1 MQQTKGEKTI
11 LTCIRMLRR
20 YSWALIVW
28 MVLITAACS
37 STRKVAVVATEKAP
51 TLTAGEQ
58 GKYEYYFLEAIR
70 LEQQERYDEAFE
82 MLRHCLE
89 ICPTAPSALYKTAT
103 YLFFLNKKE
112 QALESLLKAVEY
124 EPDNY
129 WYRQTLASYY
139 QTNREYDKAIAVLE
153 EMQQQFPK
161 RNGELLSAL
170 VGLYN
175 HTQQHDKVI
184 DALSRLELLMGKSE
198 AISIE
203 KSRNYLLM
211 GNKEGAFN
219 EMEALVAEY
228 PENSY
233 YRVVLAEVYI
243 DHGRANDAEPLL
255 REVLR
260 EEPDYGPAKIM
271 LAQYYKALGDSVG
284 YREMV
289 DTVIMS
295 ATVTDEV
302 KVQMMLQMIA
312 DKTDNDYML
321 QLFDR
326 AMQQPQQSAK
336 MGHLCVQYMLK
347 LEQPEERVRPVLLR
361 MLEVEPDHV
370 QARLQLLSYA
380 AKRNNL
386 EEIVSICSEAIDYSP
401 EVLEFYYYKAVAL
414 YQTDRHDEALAT
426 YRTAVEQVT
435 PESNR
440 EMVADIY
447 TAMGDLQHLRGESSE
462 AYLCYDSA
470 LVYNPSNILVL
481 NNYAYFLS
489 EENRELDKAE
499 QMSKRTIEAEPDN
512 ATYLDTYAWILY
524 RQERYEEA
532 LQYME
537 RALAADSVASDVL
550 YEHAGDICY
559 KLGNV
564 ERALNYWKQ
573 ALELQRKAES
583 VEPKLERKVKLK
595 KM

>member
-1 MQQTKGEKTI
+1 
-11 LTCIRMLRR
+11 
-20 YSWALIVW
+20 

-271 LAQYYKALGDSVG
+271 LAQYYKALGDSIG

-447 TAMGDLQHLRGESSE
+447 TAMGDLLHLRGEGSE

-550 YEHAGDICY
+550 YEHAGDICFRM
-559 KLGNV
+559 GDV
-564 ERALNYWKQ
+564 TRAVDYWKQ
-573 ALELQRKAES
+573 ALEVQRKAEA
-583 VEPKLERKVKLK
+583 VEQRLEKNVRTK

>member
-1 MQQTKGEKTI
+1 
-11 LTCIRMLRR
+11 MLRR
-20 YSWALIVW
+20 YSWVLIVS
-28 MVLITAACS
+28 MALITAACS

-271 LAQYYKALGDSVG
+271 LAQYYKALGDSIG

-499 QMSKRTIEAEPDN
+499 QMSRRAIEAEPDN

-559 KLGNV
+559 KLGDV

>member
-1 MQQTKGEKTI
+1 
-11 LTCIRMLRR
+11 MLRR
-20 YSWALIVW
+20 YSWVLIVW
-28 MVLITAACS
+28 TVLMTAACS
-37 STRKVAVVATEKAP
+37 SSRKVVATDKVPALTKA
-51 TLTAGEQ
+51 EQ
-58 GKYEYYFLEAIR
+58 GKYEYYFLEAVR
-70 LEQQERYDEAFE
+70 LEQQECYDEAFE

-103 YLFFLNKKE
+103 YLFFLNNKE
-112 QALESLLKAVEY
+112 QALEALLKAVEY

-184 DALSRLELLMGKSE
+184 DALTRLELLMGKSE
-198 AISIE
+198 AISME

-271 LAQYYKALGDSVG
+271 MVQYYKALGDSIG
-284 YREMV
+284 YQAMV

-302 KVQMMLQMIA
+302 KVQMLLQMIA
-312 DKTDNDYML
+312 DKTDSDYML

-326 AMQQPQQSAK
+326 AMQLPQQSAK

-380 AKRNNL
+380 AKRNDL
-386 EEIVSICSEAIDYSP
+386 EELISICSEAIDYSP
-401 EVLEFYYYKAVAL
+401 EVLEFYYYKAVGL
-414 YQTDRHDEALAT
+414 YQADRHDEALAT
-426 YRTAVEQVT
+426 YRIAVEQVT
-435 PESNR
+435 AESDR

-447 TAMGDLQHLRGESSE
+447 TAMGDLQHQRGESSE

-470 LVYNPSNILVL
+470 LVYSPANILVL

-499 QMSKRTIEAEPDN
+499 QMSRRTIEAEPDN

-524 RQERYEEA
+524 RLERYEEA
-532 LQYME
+532 WQYME

-559 KLGNV
+559 KLGDV

-573 ALELQRKAES
+573 ALELQRKAET

>member
-1 MQQTKGEKTI
+1 
-11 LTCIRMLRR
+11 MLRR
-20 YSWALIVW
+20 YSWVLIVW
-28 MVLITAACS
+28 TVLMTAACS
-37 STRKVAVVATEKAP
+37 SSRKVVATDKVPALTKA
-51 TLTAGEQ
+51 EQ
-58 GKYEYYFLEAIR
+58 GKYEYYFLEAVR
-70 LEQQERYDEAFE
+70 LEQQECYDEAFE
-82 MLRHCLE
+82 MLRHCLG

-103 YLFFLNKKE
+103 YLFFLNNKE
-112 QALESLLKAVEY
+112 QALEALLKAVEY
-124 EPDNY
+124 EPNNY

-184 DALSRLELLMGKSE
+184 DALTRLELLMGKSE
-198 AISIE
+198 AISME

-271 LAQYYKALGDSVG
+271 MVQYYKALGDSIG
-284 YREMV
+284 YRAMV

-302 KVQMMLQMIA
+302 KVQMLLLMIA
-312 DKTDNDYML
+312 DKTDSDYML

-326 AMQQPQQSAK
+326 AMQQPQQSAR

-370 QARLQLLSYA
+370 QACLQLLSYA
-380 AKRNNL
+380 AKRNDL
-386 EEIVSICSEAIDYSP
+386 EEIISICSEAIDYSP
-401 EVLEFYYYKAVAL
+401 EVLEFYYYKALGL
-414 YQTDRHDEALAT
+414 YQTDRYDEALAT

-435 PESNR
+435 AESDR

-447 TAMGDLQHLRGESSE
+447 TAMGDLQHQRGESSE

-470 LVYNPSNILVL
+470 LVYSPANILVL

-499 QMSKRTIEAEPDN
+499 QMSRRTIEAEPDN

-524 RQERYEEA
+524 RLERYEEA
-532 LQYME
+532 WQYME
-537 RALAADSVASDVL
+537 RALAADSTASDVL

-573 ALELQRKAES
+573 ALELQRKAET

>member
-1 MQQTKGEKTI
+1 
-11 LTCIRMLRR
+11 
-20 YSWALIVW
+20 
-28 MVLITAACS
+28 
-37 STRKVAVVATEKAP
+37 
-51 TLTAGEQ
+51 
-58 GKYEYYFLEAIR
+58 
-70 LEQQERYDEAFE
+70 
-82 MLRHCLE
+82 
-89 ICPTAPSALYKTAT
+89 
-103 YLFFLNKKE
+103 
-112 QALESLLKAVEY
+112 
-124 EPDNY
+124 
-129 WYRQTLASYY
+129 
-139 QTNREYDKAIAVLE
+139 
-153 EMQQQFPK
+153 
-161 RNGELLSAL
+161 
-170 VGLYN
+170 
-175 HTQQHDKVI
+175 
-184 DALSRLELLMGKSE
+184 
-198 AISIE
+198 
-203 KSRNYLLM
+203 
-211 GNKEGAFN
+211 
-219 EMEALVAEY
+219 
-228 PENSY
+228 
-233 YRVVLAEVYI
+233 
-243 DHGRANDAEPLL
+243 
-255 REVLR
+255 
-260 EEPDYGPAKIM
+260 
-271 LAQYYKALGDSVG
+271 LGDSIG

-532 LQYME
+532 MQYME

>member
-1 MQQTKGEKTI
+1 
-11 LTCIRMLRR
+11 
-20 YSWALIVW
+20 
-28 MVLITAACS
+28 
-37 STRKVAVVATEKAP
+37 
-51 TLTAGEQ
+51 
-58 GKYEYYFLEAIR
+58 
-70 LEQQERYDEAFE
+70 
-82 MLRHCLE
+82 
-89 ICPTAPSALYKTAT
+89 
-103 YLFFLNKKE
+103 
-112 QALESLLKAVEY
+112 
-124 EPDNY
+124 
-129 WYRQTLASYY
+129 
-139 QTNREYDKAIAVLE
+139 
-153 EMQQQFPK
+153 
-161 RNGELLSAL
+161 
-170 VGLYN
+170 
-175 HTQQHDKVI
+175 
-184 DALSRLELLMGKSE
+184 
-198 AISIE
+198 
-203 KSRNYLLM
+203 
-211 GNKEGAFN
+211 
-219 EMEALVAEY
+219 
-228 PENSY
+228 
-233 YRVVLAEVYI
+233 
-243 DHGRANDAEPLL
+243 
-255 REVLR
+255 
-260 EEPDYGPAKIM
+260 
-271 LAQYYKALGDSVG
+271 
-284 YREMV
+284 
-289 DTVIMS
+289 
-295 ATVTDEV
+295 
-302 KVQMMLQMIA
+302 MMLQMIA

-447 TAMGDLQHLRGESSE
+447 TAMGDLLHLRGEGSE

-470 LVYNPSNILVL
+470 LVYSPSNILVL

-532 LQYME
+532 MQYME

>member
-1 MQQTKGEKTI
+1 
-11 LTCIRMLRR
+11 MLRR
-20 YSWALIVW
+20 YSWVLIVW

-37 STRKVAVVATEKAP
+37 STRKVSVVATEKAP

-89 ICPTAPSALYKTAT
+89 ISPTAPSALYKTAT

-271 LAQYYKALGDSVG
+271 LAQYYKALGDSIG

-499 QMSKRTIEAEPDN
+499 QMSRRAIEAEPDN

-532 LQYME
+532 MQYME

-559 KLGNV
+559 KLGDV

>member
-1 MQQTKGEKTI
+1 
-11 LTCIRMLRR
+11 
-20 YSWALIVW
+20 

-37 STRKVAVVATEKAP
+37 STRKVSVVATEKAP

-243 DHGRANDAEPLL
+243 DHGRTNDAEPLL

-271 LAQYYKALGDSVG
+271 LAQYYKALGDSIG

-489 EENRELDKAE
+489 EENRELDTAE

>member
-1 MQQTKGEKTI
+1 
-11 LTCIRMLRR
+11 MLRR
-20 YSWALIVW
+20 YSWVLIVW
-28 MVLITAACS
+28 TLLMTAACS
-37 STRKVAVVATEKAP
+37 STRESVATTDKAP
-51 TLTAGEQ
+51 ALTKAEQ

-70 LEQQERYDEAFE
+70 LEQQECYDEAFE

-112 QALESLLKAVEY
+112 QALEALLKAVEY

-312 DKTDNDYML
+312 EKTDSDYML
-321 QLFDR
+321 QLFDH
-326 AMQQPQQSAK
+326 AMQLPQQSAK

-380 AKRNNL
+380 AKRNDL
-386 EEIVSICSEAIDYSP
+386 EEIISICSEAIDYSP
-401 EVLEFYYYKAVAL
+401 EVLEFYYYKAVGL
-414 YQTDRHDEALAT
+414 YQADRHDEALAT

-440 EMVADIY
+440 EMVSDIY

-499 QMSKRTIEAEPDN
+499 QMSRRTIESEPHN

-532 LQYME
+532 LQYIE
-537 RALAADSVASDVL
+537 RALSADSVPSDVL

-559 KLGNV
+559 RLGDV

-583 VEPKLERKVKLK
+583 VEPRLERKVKLK